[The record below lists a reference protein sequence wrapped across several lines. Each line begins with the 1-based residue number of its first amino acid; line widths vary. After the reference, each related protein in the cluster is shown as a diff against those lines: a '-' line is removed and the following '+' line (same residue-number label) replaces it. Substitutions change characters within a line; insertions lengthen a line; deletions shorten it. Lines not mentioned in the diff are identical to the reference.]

1 MAKHSKI
8 EWCDHTWNPWVG
20 CRKVSQGCRHCYA
33 ERDMTRFGK
42 AFTTVTRTADTTFR
56 SPLKWKEP
64 AFVFTCSWSDFF
76 IEAADDWRP
85 EAWEIIRQTPHL
97 TYLILTKRP
106 HNIWH
111 RLPSDWGKGWP
122 NVWLGVSIETQEYTY
137 RADELLRFP
146 AANHFVSAEPLLG
159 PLDIQ
164 GYLIHDNGA
173 PGDRIDWVI
182 TGGESGSGFRESKVT
197 WFRKLRDQCKVEG
210 VPFFFKQVGGTS
222 KIDGAWG
229 GNLLDGRLHQGR
241 PEAVDVVERTNPT
254 LFD

>member
-1 MAKHSKI
+1 MGIKSGV
-8 EWCDHTWNPWVG
+8 EWCDASHNFWYG
-20 CRKVSQGCRHCYA
+20 CRKVSPGCSHCYA
-33 ERDMTRFGK
+33 EREMIRFGRD
-42 AFTTVTRTADTTFR
+42 FRTVTKAKGFNK
-56 SPLKWKEP
+56 PLSWREP
-64 AFVFTCSWSDFF
+64 AFVFVNPWSDFF

-106 HNIWH
+106 HNIRD
-111 RLPSDWGKGWP
+111 RLPVNWGKTGWP

-159 PLDIQ
+159 PLDLQ

-182 TGGESGSGFRESKVT
+182 TGGESGPGFRESKVT
-197 WFRKLRDQCKVEG
+197 WFRHLRDQCKAEG
-210 VPFFFKQVGGTS
+210 VPFFYKQAGGTS
-222 KIDGAWG
+222 KIGGAWG
-229 GNLLDGRLHQGR
+229 GNLLDGKVHQGR
-241 PEAVDVVERTNPT
+241 PEAVDVAGRTNPT